1 MLLKEFLDNPCFT
14 FAHRLSVTT
23 DFYTFT
29 SEFKALRAFYG
40 HYTVAEFHVAAGSMT
55 IDSIVIVK

>member
-1 MLLKEFLDNPCFT
+1 MMLKEFLDNPGFT

-29 SEFKALRAFYG
+29 SEVKVLRAFYG
-40 HYTVAEFHVAAGSMT
+40 HYTVVEFHVPAGSMT

>member
-1 MLLKEFLDNPCFT
+1 MMLKEFLDNYGFS
-14 FAHRLSVTT
+14 FAHRLTVTT

-29 SEFKALRAFYG
+29 SEVKALRAFYG
-40 HYTVAEFHVAAGSMT
+40 HYTVVEFHVPAGSMT

>member
-1 MLLKEFLDNPCFT
+1 MLLKEFLDNPGFS

-29 SEFKALRAFYG
+29 SDVKSLRAFYG
-40 HYTVAEFHVAAGSMT
+40 HC
-55 IDSIVIVK
+55 